1 MNERTKIPITWFFI
15 ALMTLVGGIFWLS
28 TMYSDLAY
36 AKKDISDLQS
46 VLKRVERGIVK
57 MQIKMG
63 IEVEGE

>member
-1 MNERTKIPITWFFI
+1 
-15 ALMTLVGGIFWLS
+15 MTLVGGIFWLS